1 MKGRLKMA
9 DIIEEIK
16 VLNEK
21 ARVLNNQRQQA
32 MGAHKIATENYQN
45 AIKQYAEKYGVNITA
60 ENFNQEYATIQAE
73 LEKSVANLKQQIS
86 DIETGKYKEKVQLEE
101 VSEEPKTPEKVV
113 YTTPI
118 IEEKPASGV
127 IENIVTQKKRG
138 RPTKAKVEAP
148 TTDDFPFDGGVP
160 VNKEA
165 SEVIPSAPIATQQNE
180 VVSPVIK
187 SSEPLKNENGQSIVV
202 PNAIYNVSQTPT
214 VNPIAESN
222 EIDLSVSPTVTPI
235 VQSIPK
241 VTVQPS
247 NTNQGIVIGQPT
259 VAPPVQDIVIGQPTV
274 AEEPTQIVKP
284 IVPPSQPSIVVGQP
298 VTVTDDDD
306 DGGDEDVPKLNWGNG
321 GVSLNDFKGFSL

>member
-1 MKGRLKMA
+1 MA

-32 MGAHKIATENYQN
+32 MGAHKIATENYQS
-45 AIKQYAEKYGVNITA
+45 AIRQYAEKYGVNITA
-60 ENFNQEYATIQAE
+60 ENFNQEYATIQVE

-138 RPTKAKVEAP
+138 RPAKAKVETP

-165 SEVIPSAPIATQQNE
+165 SVEIPPAPIATQQNE
-180 VVSPVIK
+180 VVSPIIK
-187 SSEPLKNENGQSIVV
+187 PSEPIKVENEKSVVV

-241 VTVQPS
+241 VTVQTS

-259 VAPPVQDIVIGQPTV
+259 VAQHTQGIVIGQPTV
-274 AEEPTQIVKP
+274 AEAPTQIVKP

-298 VTVTDDDD
+298 ATVTDDDD
-306 DGGDEDVPKLNWGNG
+306 NGDEDVPELNWGNG